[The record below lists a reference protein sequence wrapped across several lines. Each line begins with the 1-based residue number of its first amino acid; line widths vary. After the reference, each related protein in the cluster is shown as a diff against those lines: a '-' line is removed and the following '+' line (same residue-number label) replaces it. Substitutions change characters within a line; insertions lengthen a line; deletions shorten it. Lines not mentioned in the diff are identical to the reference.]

1 MAFKRAPKWRR
12 INRPSGSVSLKTQ
25 GFPNALEQAIA
36 DAELL
41 INYAGRFGV
50 DVEYKVLRAIA
61 RARELFNRGQ
71 LRGEV
76 AADFYQKFIALSKAV
91 CPVTVRSLRSCI
103 IEQESRT
110 WIFLR
115 CKETPADQAL
125 NRHRRWGFAGL
136 LFLTVIQTYW
146 VIGSFLTTN
155 LPILSD
161 DEKQFEHAVEERAR
175 WTRNDVSQPT
185 TQDTAV
191 PQGADQKR
199 EQAEESELKKEE
211 QGMLRGKSDT
221 YLWLLDVWTAPG
233 LKAAGFFDSIFQQPH
248 GDHSASAAWKTGI
261 VAKYILNILQTYVLP
276 PLYGWLGAM
285 AYVLRRLISEIN
297 ARTYHSD
304 SDTSYNLRIYL
315 GVLAG
320 LAIGWFVA
328 PDNKAGGNVL
338 QALSPLALA
347 FLAGYS
353 VELLFS
359 AMDRL
364 LEAFS
369 AKAPSAKV
377 S

>member
-1 MAFKRAPKWRR
+1 MPQWRK
-12 INRPSGSVSLKTQ
+12 INRPIHRASKLRSKLTESNTQ
-25 GFPNALEQAIA
+25 QRSPNALSEAIC

-41 INYAGRFGV
+41 MNHAARSGLAI
-50 DVEYKVLRAIA
+50 ESTVLNAIT
-61 RARELFNRGQ
+61 RTRELFNRGK
-71 LRGEV
+71 LRPEE
-76 AADFYQKFIALSKAV
+76 ASEFYQNFSALSKATY
-91 CPVTVRSLRSCI
+91 PVNVRSLKSCTI
-103 IEQESRT
+103 PRQSRT
-110 WIFLR
+110 WLFWR
-115 CKETPADQAL
+115 TEETRADQAL

-136 LFLTVIQTYW
+136 LLLTVVQTYW

-161 DEKQFEHAVEERAR
+161 DEKQIQQGVEEQAR
-175 WTRNDVSQPT
+175 WDLNK
-185 TQDTAV
+185 AV
-191 PQGADQKR
+191 TPPLQTDDHKS
-199 EQAEESELKKEE
+199 EQAVDAEILKDE
-211 QGMLRGKSDT
+211 QDILKGRRNT
-221 YLWLLDVWTAPG
+221 QVWLLDVWTAPG
-233 LKAAGFFDSIFQQPH
+233 LNAALFFDEAFHTTH
-248 GDHSASAAWKTGI
+248 GNIGAATAWKTGI
-261 VAKYILNILQTYVLP
+261 VAKYILNIMQTYVLP

-297 ARTYHSD
+297 SGTYHSD

-328 PDNKAGGNVL
+328 PANKAGGNVL

-369 AKAPSAKV
+369 TKAPSSKA